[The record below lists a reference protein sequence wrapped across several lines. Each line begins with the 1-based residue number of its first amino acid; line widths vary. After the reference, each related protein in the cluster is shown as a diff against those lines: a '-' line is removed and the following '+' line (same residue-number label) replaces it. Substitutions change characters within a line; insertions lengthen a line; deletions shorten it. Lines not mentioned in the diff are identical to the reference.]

1 MPEQMTRT
9 PHASS
14 AWKSSILDDMVSN
27 GCPRKQSLPYP
38 LSGLIKKMGRN
49 AVVEIYFKR
58 PLNALCHN
66 PLGHSRFR
74 AQPYPK
80 ETQLYV
86 RFAICKSTFIFS
98 PLAMSCCTII
108 STS

>member
-1 MPEQMTRT
+1 MTRT

-58 PLNALCHN
+58 PLNGLN
-66 PLGHSRFR
+66 YSPLGDFHVH
-74 AQPYPK
+74 AQPFPK
-80 ETQLYV
+80 QAQEYV
-86 RFAICKSTFIFS
+86 LFAICKSTSFFLS
-98 PLAMSCCTII
+98 LEMSCCTIR
-108 STS
+108 STTK